1 MSKIDLY
8 NGDCSEVMDK
18 LIEEGIKVD
27 AIIMIKD
34 QNVMFVDVIEMSQ
47 FKIGDWIWTLQKNLD
62 FEDRIRLVNI
72 NELNASTIVKNL
84 ADKEGIEDVKFSEYV
99 KNKAVVHNFDEFK
112 KVVEEFNKPKL
123 KERNYNYVHIL
134 FRAKNSHTGKWE
146 YSECISTELDD
157 GKLFFHYGGEIE
169 WIEVDEYTLG
179 QYTGLDDKNG
189 NKIFEDDF
197 VVLEG
202 EYGDWFPKKV
212 IYGNDYGVCAYTLAN
227 TDYILNKSFVGL
239 DNIRL
244 VGNTFDNP
252 ELK

>member
-84 ADKEGIEDVKFSEYV
+84 ADKEGDRKS
-99 KNKAVVHNFDEFK
+99 VV
-112 KVVEEFNKPKL
+112 
-123 KERNYNYVHIL
+123 
-134 FRAKNSHTGKWE
+134 
-146 YSECISTELDD
+146 
-157 GKLFFHYGGEIE
+157 
-169 WIEVDEYTLG
+169 
-179 QYTGLDDKNG
+179 
-189 NKIFEDDF
+189 
-197 VVLEG
+197 
-202 EYGDWFPKKV
+202 
-212 IYGNDYGVCAYTLAN
+212 
-227 TDYILNKSFVGL
+227 
-239 DNIRL
+239 
-244 VGNTFDNP
+244 
-252 ELK
+252 